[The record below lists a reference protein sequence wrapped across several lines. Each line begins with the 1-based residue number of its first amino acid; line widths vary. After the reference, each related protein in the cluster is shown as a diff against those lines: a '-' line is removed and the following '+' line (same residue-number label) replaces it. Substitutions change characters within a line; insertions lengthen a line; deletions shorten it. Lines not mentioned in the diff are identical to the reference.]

1 MAYFVVSE
9 SLANVAKYARTSGA
23 RVALSRCNGTLRVEI
38 VDDEVGGADASR
50 GSGLRGLEDP
60 RLRGTRQHSG
70 GDPGGW
76 GKPASLPRSPATPE
90 PAGRR

>member
-9 SLANVAKYARTSGA
+9 SRANVAKYARTSGA

-50 GSGLRGLEDP
+50 GSGLRGWRTASP
-60 RLRGTRQHSG
+60 RYAAAFGWRPGRLGGTRVLAEISC
-70 GDPGGW
+70 D
-76 GKPASLPRSPATPE
+76 T
-90 PAGRR
+90 